1 MSTLTITEF
10 LEARIAE
17 DEALATSAIRD
28 AEDRDLATWE
38 VDALEIGGSLPGP
51 QMTARFSPA
60 RVLAEC
66 AAKRAMVDLYRN
78 GVMGEIC
85 DGEKWTNPLAPL
97 AAVYADHEDY
107 RTEWAL

>member
-1 MSTLTITEF
+1 MTITEF

-17 DEALATSAIRD
+17 DEAEAKWVE
-28 AEDRDLATWE
+28 AEGDH
-38 VDALEIGGSLPGP
+38 GS
-51 QMTARFSPA
+51 SPVQHPS

-78 GVMGEIC
+78 GVMGEIF

-97 AAVYADHEDY
+97 AAAYKDHADY
-107 RTEWAL
+107 REDWAL